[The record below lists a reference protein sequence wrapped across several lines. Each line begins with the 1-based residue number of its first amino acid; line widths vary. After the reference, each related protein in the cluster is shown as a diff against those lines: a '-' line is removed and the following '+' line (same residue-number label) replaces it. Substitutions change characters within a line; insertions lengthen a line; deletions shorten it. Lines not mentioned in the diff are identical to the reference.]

1 MSYHQITSGERYMIS
16 ALRKQGLS
24 LGQVGRELGRHRS
37 TIGRELRRN
46 GCRHG
51 YYRPSVAVTLA
62 VSRRSVSRRNQRF
75 SPTQLR
81 RVEALLVRQ
90 WSPEQVAGY
99 LRRHRELQIS
109 HETIYRHIWKDRRR
123 GGGLHLHL
131 RGARKR
137 RRKRYGSYDSR
148 GRLAGKRH
156 ISERPAACDHRTEI
170 GHWEIDTI
178 LGTGS
183 RHCLLSLVD
192 RKTGFLLLGKLA
204 ARTTQATTD
213 RTIGFVR
220 QHPRRFATITA
231 DNGTEFHDYDSIERA
246 TDVPFYFA
254 TPHHAWERGTSENTN
269 GLIRQ
274 YAPKGRNLARLTPDA
289 CTRIASHLNR
299 RPRKRLGFRT
309 PEECFY
315 DQ

>member
-1 MSYHQITSGERYMIS
+1 MTYHQITSGERYMIS
-16 ALRKQGLS
+16 ALRKQGFS
-24 LGQVGRELGRHRS
+24 LAHVGHQLGRHRS

-51 YYRPSVAVTLA
+51 YYRPSVAVTRA
-62 VSRRSVSRRNQRF
+62 VTRRSVSRRNQRF
-75 SPTQLR
+75 SPEQLR
-81 RVEALLVRQ
+81 RVDTLLARQ

-99 LRRHRELQIS
+99 LRRRGELHIS
-109 HETIYRHIWKDRRR
+109 HETIYRHIWEDRRR
-123 GGGLHLHL
+123 GGRLHVHL
-131 RGARKR
+131 RGARKQ

-156 ISERPAACDHRTEI
+156 ISERPATCDHRTEI

-204 ARTTQATTD
+204 ARTTRAATP
-213 RTIGFVR
+213 RTIRFIR
-220 QHPRRFATITA
+220 QHPRGFATITA
-231 DNGTEFHDYDSIERA
+231 DNGTEFHDYASIERA
-246 TDVPFYFA
+246 TRVPFYFA

-274 YAPKGRNLARLTPDA
+274 YAPKGHNLARLTHDDCA
-289 CTRIASHLNR
+289 RIARHLNQ

-315 DQ
+315 DR